1 MPALVDACAAADA
14 FDFVDACDL
23 GEEGGRGVLA
33 ADAVADLESERGV
46 GRGRERRHLP
56 GRCDRTRDLRL
67 HAHPAERAHVH
78 VPDHAS
84 GRRSHARHVR
94 VRAVFTGA
102 GENRWET
109 GLAHTPGPASREFRS
124 VRPKLLWRKMLHT
137 GLFLNSF
144 GRSWFEKATLR
155 GRMWP
160 SSGLRSSW
168 PPFGNVS
175 RRRTCSRS
183 PAVAATWSTSP
194 SSRRKDRLRRS
205 LPAKRSLASDSFS
218 RDSLWRSSSLH
229 CDHAPI
235 AYEAERRL
243 RECSRM
249 SLDGSL

>member
-1 MPALVDACAAADA
+1 MPVRRPTRSNSSTRATWVRKVAAGFLPPMRWQTSNPNEEWVEVANGGIFPVAVTGLEISDYTHTQQNVHMYTFPTTQAGGDLTLGMYESAL
-14 FDFVDACDL
+14 
-23 GEEGGRGVLA
+23 
-33 ADAVADLESERGV
+33 
-46 GRGRERRHLP
+46 
-56 GRCDRTRDLRL
+56 
-67 HAHPAERAHVH
+67 
-78 VPDHAS
+78 
-84 GRRSHARHVR
+84 
-94 VRAVFTGA
+94 VFTGA

-109 GLAHTPGPASREFRS
+109 GLAHTPAPASREFRS

-137 GLFLNSF
+137 GLFL
-144 GRSWFEKATLR
+144 ATPR

-168 PPFGNVS
+168 PPFGSVS